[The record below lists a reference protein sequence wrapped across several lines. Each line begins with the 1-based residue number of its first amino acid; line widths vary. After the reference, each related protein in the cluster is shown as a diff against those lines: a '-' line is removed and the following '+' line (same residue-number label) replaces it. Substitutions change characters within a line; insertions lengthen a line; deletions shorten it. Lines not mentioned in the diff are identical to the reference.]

1 MSRPA
6 PLADEARLTEPPDAD
21 RDQFGAAFERLV
33 GIMARLRGE
42 DGCPWDR
49 EQDLESLK
57 PFLVEEAYEVL
68 DAIDD
73 GDPKAHAEELG
84 DLLLQ
89 VVFQS
94 EVRRQDGDFDVR
106 DVVNGISD
114 KLVRR
119 HPHVFGDR
127 DAHDADHA
135 YKRWEEMKAKEKGDK
150 SVLSGVPRQL
160 PALLRAQRVTDK
172 ASKVGFDWDKIAGP
186 IDKLDE
192 ELAELKAA
200 VASNDPAQIEHELG
214 DLLFTMVN
222 VARFVDVNA
231 EEALRRT
238 VDRFSRRFEHVE
250 RAMKDA
256 GRPMQEAS
264 LDELEARWEEAK
276 VAEAQ
281 KIS

>member
-1 MSRPA
+1 MTRP
-6 PLADEARLTEPPDAD
+6 PPWSDEARLTQPADED
-21 RDQFGAAFERLV
+21 RDRFGTAFERLV

-49 EQDLESLK
+49 EQTLDSLK

-68 DAIDD
+68 DAIES
-73 GDPKAHAEELG
+73 GDVAEHREELG

-89 VVFQS
+89 VVFQA
-94 EVRRQDGDFDVR
+94 EVRRNEGAFDAR
-106 DVVNGISD
+106 DVVNAISD

-135 YKRWEEMKAKEKGDK
+135 YRRWEEMKAQEKGDR

-172 ASKVGFDWDKIAGP
+172 ASKVGFDWKAIEGP
-186 IDKLDE
+186 VEKLDE
-192 ELAELKAA
+192 ELGELKAA
-200 VASNDPAQIEHELG
+200 IASGDPAAVEHELG

-222 VARFVDVNA
+222 VARFVDIDA
-231 EEALRRT
+231 EAALRRT
-238 VDRFSRRFEHVE
+238 VDRFTRRFEYVE
-250 RAMKDA
+250 RAMKA
-256 GRPMQEAS
+256 EGRAMTEAS
-264 LDELEARWEEAK
+264 LDELEAKWEAAK
-276 VAEAQ
+276 AEESGGAR
-281 KIS
+281 